1 MVIKNNLY
9 EIMSI
14 RNTIV
19 WNKQPRG
26 WTESTVTT
34 DQDWTSGLGHGQNSP
49 RRGHGKARTNK
60 REEAKNR
67 RGSMNIYMIR
77 ILEGNQRQ
85 NKRE

>member
-1 MVIKNNLY
+1 MVIKNNQY

-34 DQDWTSGLGHGQNSP
+34 DQEWTSELEHGQNSP
-49 RRGHGKARTNK
+49 RRP
-60 REEAKNR
+60 
-67 RGSMNIYMIR
+67 
-77 ILEGNQRQ
+77 
-85 NKRE
+85 